1 MFSCEY
7 SKVFNNSFFYR
18 KPPVAASADVLFYT
32 IFLKNVSEC
41 IVVIHCIIVWFWNLK
56 SLSFALIRC
65 ATRCHLLY
73 HSLSFFVTRC
83 YSLSFIVTRCHLLS
97 LVVICCHSLPLV
109 VHSLSLLVPLAVI
122 HCTTHCYLLSLA
134 IILCHLLYH
143 SLYHSPAFLLLLSI
157 VIFESLPF
165 NWCCFLLRY

>member
-1 MFSCEY
+1 MYCSYTLHNCLVL
-7 SKVFNNSFFYR
+7 KPKITLICFN
-18 KPPVAASADVLFYT
+18 
-32 IFLKNVSEC
+32 
-41 IVVIHCIIVWFWNLK
+41 
-56 SLSFALIRC
+56 SLC
-65 ATRCHLLY
+65 
-73 HSLSFFVTRC
+73 HSLSFVVPLAVILC
-83 YSLSFIVTRCHLLS
+83 HSLLLVIIHCHSLSFVVTRCHLLS
-97 LVVICCHSLPLV
+97 LVATRCSLV
-109 VHSLSLLVPLAVI
+109 VTPCVTRCHLLSLVVI